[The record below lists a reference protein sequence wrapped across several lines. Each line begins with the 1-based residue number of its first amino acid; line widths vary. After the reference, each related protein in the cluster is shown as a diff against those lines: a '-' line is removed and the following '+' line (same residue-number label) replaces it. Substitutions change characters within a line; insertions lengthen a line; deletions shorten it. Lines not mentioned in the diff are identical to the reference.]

1 MTSKD
6 FPGIISCPTK
16 ESGWAVSLLST
27 PSAEDVYGDSRIISY
42 EREVG
47 EDKEGDG
54 NAPADLPRLQNML
67 HKNRRTYCVCRDTRT
82 AFDELPSN
90 LKEQLLKNDHIA
102 DNSTWYFLQLAVL
115 DLLDLLDL
123 LDFLAHINPPR
134 ITRWADIASCSA
146 AEPRAG

>member
-1 MTSKD
+1 
-6 FPGIISCPTK
+6 
-16 ESGWAVSLLST
+16 LLST
-27 PSAEDVYGDSRIISY
+27 PSAKDVYGHSQIISY

-123 LDFLAHINPPR
+123 LDFLAHINPP
-134 ITRWADIASCSA
+134 ASPDGLTS
-146 AEPRAG
+146 PRAAPRSLGQDEPLYCGSRTAH